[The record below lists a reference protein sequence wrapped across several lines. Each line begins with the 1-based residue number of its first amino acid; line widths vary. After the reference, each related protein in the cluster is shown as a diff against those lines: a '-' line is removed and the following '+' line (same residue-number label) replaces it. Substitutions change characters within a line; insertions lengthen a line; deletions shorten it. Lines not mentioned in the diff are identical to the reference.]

1 MGSNEYPE
9 PQLKVTLTRNEE
21 AEAGNLEPGTRWWRL
36 GQERHSD
43 VMSVQPPWGII
54 IRTCY

>member
-21 AEAGNLEPGTRWWRL
+21 AEAGNLEPGTR
-36 GQERHSD
+36 
-43 VMSVQPPWGII
+43 
-54 IRTCY
+54 